1 MKLFKILCVLALAL
15 CITGSVYAETQSVKV
30 SGDLTMR
37 GIYRDNYTLVN
48 DVNENFFANG
58 GLPGVDGTNQSFAM
72 TVAEVEVDADLTD
85 NVSTVIRMLNQRD
98 WNVYTNYNQGALSN
112 DMRTNGRGGYMP
124 NSSEFDITIDL
135 AYVQL
140 KNFIYS
146 PLTVTIGRQ
155 DLWFGKGFII
165 GANQQN
171 PGNLWS
177 YVAPR
182 VALNNTPLN
191 GTVNTLTPAGNLS
204 APEYTAINSFDAV
217 KAVLDYDP
225 WTITSFYSSIYND
238 SVQARDNVDLWGVN
252 VGHQFDKYNGEAEA
266 YWFYKADRQVAV
278 VAEGLKNNTNDV
290 HTVGL
295 RGSFDPVSWVTLA
308 GEGAM
313 QGGEYVANSMQSS
326 SRGRLAMALDFS
338 GEVRYF
344 TDKYAWKPK
353 FGAEYIYYSGNKPED
368 DMSTIPPTNDP
379 HRFTNGTYTGWN
391 SMYRG
396 KYDSAIREF
405 VGKFYATSRYPSRR
419 NYVQSVA
426 DDSRTNQNQVI
437 FMGSVQPIDSVTLK
451 ANYNL
456 FWNQYAYVNSAPT
469 QGLPGTNYGQGWD
482 KTQGWIGQEIDL
494 TANWD
499 YTEDVSFN
507 LLAGWFVP
515 GEVYHVDSIPMV
527 AQTGGIDTATDIV
540 ASVKV
545 SF

>member
-1 MKLFKILCVLALAL
+1 MKLFRVLCVLALAL

-37 GIYRDNYTLVN
+37 GIYRNDYNLVSQN
-48 DVNENFFANG
+48 NEDPMFNTG
-58 GLPGVDGTNQSFAM
+58 RVVGVDGTDQSWAM
-72 TVAEVEVDADLTD
+72 TVAEVEVAADLTD

-98 WNVYTNYNQGALSN
+98 WNVSQNLTNTGPVNNLIP
-112 DMRTNGRGGYMP
+112 NGRGGYIP
-124 NSSEFDITIDL
+124 NSDEFDVMVDL

-146 PLTVTIGRQ
+146 PLTMTIGRQ

-171 PGNLWS
+171 PGN
-177 YVAPR
+177 PTP
-182 VALNNTPLN
+182 ALTNNIFGLSGN
-191 GTVNTLTPAGNLS
+191 NNTLTIGGNLS

-225 WTITSFYSSIYND
+225 WTITGIWSIIQEN
-238 SVQARDNVDLWGVN
+238 SVMDRDNIDLWGVN
-252 VGHQFDKYNGEAEA
+252 VGYQFDKYNGEAEG
-266 YWFYKADRQVAV
+266 YWFYKSDRQVFTYQD
-278 VAEGLKNNTNDV
+278 LKFNSNDINTW
-290 HTVGL
+290 GL
-295 RGSFDPVSWVTLA
+295 RGSFDPVSWATVA
-308 GEGAM
+308 GEGAW
-313 QGGEYVANSMQSS
+313 QWGQYVGTTLQNS
-326 SRGRLAMALDFS
+326 SRQRNAFALDVS
-338 GEVRYF
+338 TEVRYF

-353 FGAEYIYYSGNKPED
+353 FGVEYIFYSGNKPESNPD
-368 DMSTIPPTNDP
+368 IA
-379 HRFTNGTYTGWN
+379 NGVYTGWDP
-391 SMYRG
+391 MYRG

-405 VGKFYATSRYPSRR
+405 VGKFYATARYPVRG
-419 NYVQSVA
+419 NYLQSVA

-456 FWNQYAYVNSAPT
+456 FWNEYAYLDSAPSQS
-469 QGLPGTNYGQGWD
+469 QGGRSYGQGFD
-482 KTQGWIGQEIDL
+482 KSQGWVGQELDL
-494 TANWD
+494 SANWD

-515 GEVYHVDSIPMV
+515 GTVYYDGKD
-527 AQTGGIDTATDIV
+527 ATATDLV
-540 ASVKV
+540 GSVKV